1 MSQVGPLFG
10 KLHDICTAVS
20 VIVCHRNRFT
30 DILFCNAQCLFYT
43 QFHRQSVCIPSCFTF
58 YLETF
63 HRLEAAERIFN
74 GTSHHVVNAR
84 HTVCRGRTFVEYER
98 RMSLTFC
105 HTAGENIVFIPFLQ
119 HFLVHVRKVE
129 LRIFSKFF
137 THNYVVFILLLLLS
151 GYNLPKIR
159 LQIYKKNGYMEN
171 FLN

>member
-43 QFHRQSVCIPSCFTF
+43 QFYRQSVCIPSCFTF

-129 LRIFSKFF
+129 LRIFSKFLLIIMLF
-137 THNYVVFILLLLLS
+137 LSYFFYYLGITSPKLGCKFIR
-151 GYNLPKIR
+151 KMDIW
-159 LQIYKKNGYMEN
+159 KT
-171 FLN
+171 F